1 MTDGGKALV
10 LGGGGIT
17 GVAWEIGMLLGLAEH
32 DVHLEKPDL
41 VVGTSAGSVVGAQLL
56 SGVPLKDLYEA
67 QLAAPTGDATAP
79 ASLSTGY
86 ALRYALSSFLPN
98 GSAWLARQAMRAK
111 TVPPEERRRV
121 IAERVGRD
129 EWPETPLLITAVEAE
144 TGRLKVFDRT
154 SGVSLIDAVAASCA
168 VPLVWPPH
176 TIDGV
181 PYVDGGIRSV
191 TNADLARGCERLVV
205 LAPVTGL
212 NRRPG
217 AQAESLHVP
226 YAVVAPNDLAL
237 TKMGRNPLDP
247 AFRASAAEAGRQQA
261 EREAERVHRVWSRN

>member
-1 MTDGGKALV
+1 MTDRGKALV
-10 LGGGGIT
+10 LGAGGIT
-17 GVAWEIGMLLGLAEH
+17 GLAWEIGMLLGLAEH
-32 DVHLEKPDL
+32 GVHLKTPDL
-41 VVGTSAGSVVGAQLL
+41 LVGTSAGSVVGAQLL
-56 SGVPLKDLYEA
+56 GGVPLKDLYET
-67 QLAAPTGDATAP
+67 QLARPTGPAP
-79 ASLSTGY
+79 AGMGTSF
-86 ALRYALSSFLPN
+86 ALRYALSAFLPN
-98 GSAWLARQAMRAK
+98 GSAWLGRQALRAK

-121 IAERVGRD
+121 IAERIGHD

-181 PYVDGGIRSV
+181 AYVDGGTRSV
-191 TNADLARGCERLVV
+191 TNADLARGCELLVV
-205 LAPVTGL
+205 LAPVTGI

-237 TKMGRNPLDP
+237 TRMGRNPLDP
-247 AFRASAAEAGRQQA
+247 AFRSSAAEAGRQQA
-261 EREAERVHRVWSRN
+261 EREAEKIGGVWWRN

>member
-1 MTDGGKALV
+1 MTDRGRALV

-32 DVHLEKPDL
+32 GVHLDHPDL

-56 SGVPLKDLYEA
+56 TGVPLKDLYEA
-67 QLAAPTGDATAP
+67 QRVAPTGESAAASMGTAFV
-79 ASLSTGY
+79 
-86 ALRYALSSFLPN
+86 LRYALSAFLPN
-98 GSAWLARQAMRAK
+98 GSAWLGRQALRAK

-121 IAERVGRD
+121 IAERVGHD
-129 EWPETPLLITAVEAE
+129 EWPETPFLVTAVEAE

-181 PYVDGGIRSV
+181 PYVDGGTRSV

-205 LAPVTGL
+205 LAPVTGI
-212 NRRPG
+212 NRRP
-217 AQAESLHVP
+217 ASQAENLHVP

-247 AFRASAAEAGRQQA
+247 AFRSSAAEAGRQQA
-261 EREAERVHRVWSRN
+261 EREAEKIDGVWSRK

>member
-32 DVHLEKPDL
+32 GVHLDKPDL
-41 VVGTSAGSVVGAQLL
+41 VVGTSAGSVVAAQLL
-56 SGVPLKDLYEA
+56 GGVPLKDLYEA
-67 QLAAPTGDATAP
+67 QLAARAGETAAAGMGTGF
-79 ASLSTGY
+79 
-86 ALRYALSSFLPN
+86 ALRYALSAFLPN
-98 GSAWLARQAMRAK
+98 GTAWLGRQALKAK

-121 IAERVGRD
+121 IAERIGHD
-129 EWPETPLLITAVEAE
+129 EWPETRLLITAVEAE

-181 PYVDGGIRSV
+181 AYVDGGTRSV
-191 TNADLARGCERLVV
+191 ANADLARGCELLVA
-205 LAPVTGL
+205 LTPVTGL
-212 NRRPG
+212 NRRPVT
-217 AQAESLHVP
+217 QAESLHVP

-261 EREAERVHRVWSRN
+261 EREAEKIGGVWSRK